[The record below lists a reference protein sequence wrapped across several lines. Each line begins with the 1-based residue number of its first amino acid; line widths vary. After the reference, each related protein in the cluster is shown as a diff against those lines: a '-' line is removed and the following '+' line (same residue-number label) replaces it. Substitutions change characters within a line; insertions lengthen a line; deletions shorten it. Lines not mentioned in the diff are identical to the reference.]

1 MTRADFGGVGG
12 KRMRLFFL
20 HVRDGSEL
28 ISDPEGSCF
37 PDVVVAKSEA
47 IHSARELMSQSVIRD
62 GRLGIDRRFKITDQE
77 GNIVA
82 IVPREAVN

>member
-1 MTRADFGGVGG
+1 
-12 KRMRLFFL
+12 
-20 HVRDGSEL
+20 
-28 ISDPEGSCF
+28 
-37 PDVVVAKSEA
+37 
-47 IHSARELMSQSVIRD
+47 MSQSVIRD

>member
-1 MTRADFGGVGG
+1 MASGAT
-12 KRMRLFFL
+12 RMRLFFL